1 MRLLFDTATEELHAY
16 LAEQLHNTSS
26 PTMVVRHLRQGSNDI
41 TIDLL
46 AHHRTPEIDRF
57 VLAYCCDA
65 EGNRAHDGV
74 NLRERSSP
82 RTITAIAGTL
92 GRARDVQKFA
102 SHNDALAW
110 MRSVTPEPC
119 DSCGWPRG

>member
-16 LAEQLHNTSS
+16 LAEHLHTSNPS
-26 PTMVVRHLRQGSNDI
+26 MIVRHLRQGSNDI

-46 AHHRTPEIDRF
+46 AHHRTADIDRF
-57 VLAYCCDA
+57 ILAYCCDA

-92 GRARDVQKFA
+92 NRARDVQKFA
-102 SHNDALAW
+102 SHSDALAW
-110 MRSVTPEPC
+110 MRSAGPKPC
-119 DSCGWPRG
+119 DL

>member
-16 LAEQLHNTSS
+16 LAEHLHTSN
-26 PTMVVRHLRQGSNDI
+26 PTMVVRHLRQNSNDI

-46 AHHRTPEIDRF
+46 AHHRTSEIDRF
-57 VLAYCCDA
+57 ILAYCCDA

-102 SHNDALAW
+102 SHSDALAW
-110 MRSVTPEPC
+110 MRCVTPEPC
-119 DSCGWPRG
+119 DSCGWTRG

>member
-1 MRLLFDTATEELHAY
+1 MRLLFDAATEELHAY
-16 LAEQLHNTSS
+16 LAEQLHTSN

-46 AHHRTPEIDRF
+46 AHHRTAEIDRF
-57 VLAYCCDA
+57 VLAYCCNA

-92 GRARDVQKFA
+92 ARARDVQKFA
-102 SHNDALAW
+102 SHSAALAW
-110 MRSVTPEPC
+110 MRSASHAPC
-119 DSCGWPRG
+119 DLCG

>member
-1 MRLLFDTATEELHAY
+1 
-16 LAEQLHNTSS
+16 
-26 PTMVVRHLRQGSNDI
+26 MVVRHLRQNSNDI

-46 AHHRTPEIDRF
+46 AHHRTSEIDRF
-57 VLAYCCDA
+57 ILAYCCDA

-92 GRARDVQKFA
+92 NRARDVQKFA
-102 SHNDALAW
+102 SHSDALAW
-110 MRSVTPEPC
+110 MRSAGPKPC
-119 DSCGWPRG
+119 DL